1 MITWCKKVFHRRVLL
16 QFAKIEAEIFAN
28 YIKQKS
34 LIPTSP
40 ASYVFQPPYRRLG
53 LRVCPFFW
61 GGLTVCSITR
71 CLFRARPITSYLS
84 CSALRVGYYTTDW
97 DCVLLKAS
105 SKSLISISADISRPR
120 IVASYLCL
128 AALYRFRLSVT
139 WNRWHCCGLPFSYY
153 YSAW

>member
-40 ASYVFQPPYRRLG
+40 VSYFSHSIG
-53 LRVCPFFW
+53 GSAFVCVHFFW

-139 WNRWHCCGLPFSYY
+139 WNRWQCCGLPFSYY